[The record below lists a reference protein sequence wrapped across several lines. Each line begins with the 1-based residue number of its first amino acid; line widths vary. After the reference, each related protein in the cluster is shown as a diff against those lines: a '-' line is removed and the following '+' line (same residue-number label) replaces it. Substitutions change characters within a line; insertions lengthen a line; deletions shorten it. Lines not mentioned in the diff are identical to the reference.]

1 MVTITVDS
9 QLSGLVL
16 NYQLFLF
23 NWGKGRGGTLS
34 LFFSLENLVC
44 EVHTCFTDDDD
55 ELMLNVLRCHLTY

>member
-44 EVHTCFTDDDD
+44 EVHTCFTDV
-55 ELMLNVLRCHLTY
+55 LFLVMNLLQKNVKI

>member
-23 NWGKGRGGTLS
+23 NWGKGRGGA
-34 LFFSLENLVC
+34 LFFLFLSLENLVC
-44 EVHTCFTDDDD
+44 EVHMCFTD
-55 ELMLNVLRCHLTY
+55 VLFLVMNLLPQKLKI